1 MSQTAP
7 ALAAPAPRARK
18 GTPPW
23 FAAARRAAYGI
34 GGLAIF
40 IAIWK
45 AALIWQWAPPG
56 TLPDPFALPATLV
69 QEWQSGRLLPAIG
82 SSLVHYF
89 WGLAA
94 GTALGFAAGL
104 AAATLPRF
112 DLAQAYLARILR
124 PIPPLAWVV
133 FAIAWFKVS
142 HAGAAFVIAI
152 GVFWVNYFATYGAVR
167 NVDPRY
173 YELAR
178 AFGHGGYL
186 ARAGRDAAGH
196 RPRRAGGR
204 AHRHRPG
211 LDDADR
217 GRTAGRA
224 GHGPGNERRRR
235 RRRLRRGGGLHA
247 DHLAGLHA
255 LRPGVLGGRKQGAA
269 MASVI
274 EFSKLSYRHPGA
286 DAPVIQGLSLAIE
299 AGSFVAVVGGSG
311 VGKSTLL
318 RAAAGLAEPAGGEV
332 RFQAPARPGRR
343 SRAVVFQ
350 DSRLMPWR
358 TVGGNVGY
366 GLEGLG
372 LDRQERQQRIDAA
385 LQLTGL
391 GDYGRRWPHQLSGGQ
406 AQRVGIARALAV
418 KPDLLLMDEPFS
430 AVDAITRRNLQ
441 QELIRVWQ
449 ASGAAVLFVTHDIEE
464 AVFLADKVVVLGGR
478 PANIAGNYDIDLP
491 RPRDRADPT
500 FARQVAAI
508 AHTLEHH

>member
-1 MSQTAP
+1 
-7 ALAAPAPRARK
+7 
-18 GTPPW
+18 
-23 FAAARRAAYGI
+23 
-34 GGLAIF
+34 
-40 IAIWK
+40 
-45 AALIWQWAPPG
+45 
-56 TLPDPFALPATLV
+56 
-69 QEWQSGRLLPAIG
+69 
-82 SSLVHYF
+82 
-89 WGLAA
+89 
-94 GTALGFAAGL
+94 
-104 AAATLPRF
+104 
-112 DLAQAYLARILR
+112 
-124 PIPPLAWVV
+124 
-133 FAIAWFKVS
+133 
-142 HAGAAFVIAI
+142 
-152 GVFWVNYFATYGAVR
+152 
-167 NVDPRY
+167 
-173 YELAR
+173 
-178 AFGHGGYL
+178 
-186 ARAGRDAAGH
+186 
-196 RPRRAGGR
+196 
-204 AHRHRPG
+204 
-211 LDDADR
+211 
-217 GRTAGRA
+217 
-224 GHGPGNERRRR
+224 
-235 RRRLRRGGGLHA
+235 
-247 DHLAGLHA
+247 
-255 LRPGVLGGRKQGAA
+255 

-274 EFSKLSYRHPGA
+274 EFSKLSYQHPGA
-286 DAPVIQGLSLAIE
+286 DGPVIQGLSLAIE

-318 RAAAGLAEPAGGEV
+318 RAAAGLADPASGEV
-332 RFQAPARPGRR
+332 RFQAPARAGRR

-478 PANIAGNYDIDLP
+478 PANIAGHCDIDLP
-491 RPRDRADPT
+491 RPRDRADPA